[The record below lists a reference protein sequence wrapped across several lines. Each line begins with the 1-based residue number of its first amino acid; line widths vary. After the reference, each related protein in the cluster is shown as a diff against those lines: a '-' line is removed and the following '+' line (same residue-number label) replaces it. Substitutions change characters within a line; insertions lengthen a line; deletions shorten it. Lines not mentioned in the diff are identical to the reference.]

1 MAQRKVL
8 WISAHPSTRS
18 LNHALRQAGIDEMGR
33 GGAEVLTS
41 DLYRMRW
48 NPVLGGANVGEAE
61 EDFHPI
67 ASTRRAYVEGRT
79 PEDVRAEHDKI
90 SAADAVVLQ
99 FPLWWYGVPA
109 ILKGWFDRVLH
120 AGFAFGTDPASG
132 RRLRFENGPF
142 RGKRAMVITT
152 LGDRPQAI
160 GPRGKS
166 GEIHELLFGLLH
178 GTLAYTGFDVLE
190 PLAIP
195 SADRIDP
202 DTFPHIRAEVER
214 RASQLFSSAP
224 IPYRPQ
230 FTGDYTEEW
239 ALAEHVLPGR
249 TGLSI
254 HVDKENAGGVR
265 EEKAK

>member
-1 MAQRKVL
+1 MAADRSVL
-8 WISAHPSTRS
+8 WISAHPSTIS
-18 LNHALRQAGIDEMGR
+18 LNHALRDAGIDTLKRDGV
-33 GGAEVLTS
+33 GVVSS
-41 DLYRMRW
+41 DLYRMGW
-48 NPVLGGANVGEAE
+48 DPVLGGASFGEAE
-61 EDFHPI
+61 EAFHPTE
-67 ASTRRAYVEGRT
+67 SVRRAFVEGRG
-79 PEDVRAEHDKI
+79 PADVRAEQAKI
-90 SAADAVVLQ
+90 EAADAVVLQ

-120 AGFAFGTDPASG
+120 AGFAFGADPETG
-132 RRLRFENGPF
+132 KRLRFENGPF
-142 RGKRAMVITT
+142 RGKRALVITT

-195 SADRIDP
+195 SADHIDA
-202 DTFPHIRAEVER
+202 DNFPAIRAELENRVSDIFR
-214 RASQLFSSAP
+214 SPP

-230 FTGDYTEEW
+230 FAGDYTEEW
-239 ALAEHVLPGR
+239 ALAEHVLSGQ

-254 HVDKENAGGVR
+254 HVDR
-265 EEKAK
+265 DITR

>member
-1 MAQRKVL
+1 MTQRTVL
-8 WISAHPSTRS
+8 WISAHPSAQS
-18 LNHALRQAGIDEMGR
+18 LNQSLASEGIAKLRA

-41 DLYRMRW
+41 DLYRMGW
-48 NPVLGGANVGEAE
+48 NPVLDGESFGESDA
-61 EDFHPI
+61 DFHPTN
-67 ASTRRAYVEGRT
+67 SVRRAYVDNRL
-79 PEDVRAEHDKI
+79 PADVRAEQDKI
-90 SAADAVVLQ
+90 RAVDALVLQ

-120 AGFAFGTDPASG
+120 AGFAFGTDPDTG
-132 RRLRFENGPF
+132 TRLRFENGPF
-142 RGKRAMVITT
+142 RRKRALVITT

-166 GEIHELLFGLLH
+166 GELHELLFGLLH

-195 SADRIDP
+195 SADRLTDAGFR
-202 DTFPHIRAEVER
+202 DVRNELESR
-214 RASQLFSSAP
+214 LSQIFTSAP

-230 FTGDYTEEW
+230 FAGDYTEEW
-239 ALAEHVLPGR
+239 ALADHVLPGR

-254 HVDKENAGGVR
+254 HICS
-265 EEKAK
+265 EKDAARRG